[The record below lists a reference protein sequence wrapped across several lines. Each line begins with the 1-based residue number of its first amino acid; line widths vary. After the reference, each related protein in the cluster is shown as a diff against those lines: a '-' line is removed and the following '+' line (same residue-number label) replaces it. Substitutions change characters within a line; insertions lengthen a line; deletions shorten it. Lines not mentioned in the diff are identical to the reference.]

1 MTNQVVLISQ
11 SDLQEVFELDRQ
23 VDQELK
29 CLLDLK
35 SYLKTLLF
43 AKTPIEEGRFYAHLV
58 FRTIHHPAWKQI
70 VIDELGPDFAESAR
84 RKSST
89 SRLCEVVVEEH
100 GSLPLWKTSMRAEGD
115 QV

>member
-1 MTNQVVLISQ
+1 MTDQVVHISQ
-11 SDLQEVFELDRQ
+11 SDLRELFELDRQ

-29 CLLDLK
+29 RLLDLK
-35 SYLKTLLF
+35 SYLKALLF

-70 VIDELGPDFAESAR
+70 VIDELGFDFAESAR

-100 GSLPLWKTSMRAEGD
+100 GSLPLWKAAMGTGES